1 MSKLS
6 KSSAE
11 LTLSTIH
18 AELGEV
24 LSAWS
29 RTMANLDEAQPGF
42 PSSTPGAAPGSGHSR
57 EEDPDEAHLLP
68 VERMA
73 TEPDAARQA
82 QKRVLQLVESMR
94 IQAHELY
101 SLSRTWGFDRQ
112 QGKLDLEENDTW
124 CDSCLRLHRC
134 EPRFRGRLCRWCYG
148 FVQSENRHPSVE
160 LLDAHHRGVR
170 VTAQMIAADHPA
182 RRVHRSR
189 RRGAAWPPSASTAP
203 PMRSQ
208 PTS

>member
-42 PSSTPGAAPGSGHSR
+42 PSSTPGAAPGSGRSR

-112 QGKLDLEENDTW
+112 QGKLDLEDAVADGW
-124 CDSCLRLHRC
+124 CECHQRVGLN
-134 EPRFRGRLCRWCYG
+134 EPIDRDRYARTCRWCG
-148 FVQSENRHPSVE
+148 DFAASEGRWPSADLLLARHE
-160 LLDAHHRGVR
+160 GRRITRA
-170 VTAQMIAADHPA
+170 MIEADHPVRKVRSGRKRT
-182 RRVHRSR
+182 RR
-189 RRGAAWPPSASTAP
+189 AAA
-203 PMRSQ
+203 
-208 PTS
+208 